1 MSDKDFME
9 LKVQLARIEENV
21 SQLPE
26 VKEELKHMS
35 SKVNDT
41 HARSMQN
48 EKDIERINGTL
59 TWTVRTLGA
68 TIISVIA
75 GILFNM

>member
-1 MSDKDFME
+1 MNDKDFIE

-26 VKEELKHMS
+26 VKKELKAMS
-35 SKVNDT
+35 SQVNDT
-41 HARSMQN
+41 HARSIQN

-75 GILFNM
+75 GIIFKM